1 MSARPSPPPEPV
13 LFEAV
18 CTAHQSLGD
27 RGMVAVAV
35 FVVVA
40 SAGVATLFSA
50 LGAWPVVGFTGLEVL
65 LVLGLLARHRRG
77 GRRAVEVL
85 ALVGDRL
92 LVRRTDARGRRE
104 ELALD
109 AYWARVRLEER
120 QGTASRLLVTERRRR
135 VEVGG
140 LLGDAERREL
150 AAMLSEAL
158 RRYREPVFDNPQLRD

>member
-1 MSARPSPPPEPV
+1 M
-13 LFEAV
+13 
-18 CTAHQSLGD
+18 
-27 RGMVAVAV
+27 
-35 FVVVA
+35 
-40 SAGVATLFSA
+40 
-50 LGAWPVVGFTGLEVL
+50 
-65 LVLGLLARHRRG
+65 
-77 GRRAVEVL
+77 EVL
-85 ALVGDRL
+85 ALTGDRL
-92 LVRRTDARGRRE
+92 VIRRTDARGRRE

-120 QGTASRLLVTERRRR
+120 PGTVSRLLLTERRRG

>member
-1 MSARPSPPPEPV
+1 M

-27 RGMVAVAV
+27 KGMRAVAV
-35 FVVVA
+35 FVIAA
-40 SAGVATLFSA
+40 SAAVATLVSV
-50 LGAWPVVGFTGLEVL
+50 LGAWPIIGFTGLEAL
-65 LVLGLLARHRRG
+65 LVLGLLSWHRRG
-77 GRRAVEVL
+77 GRRAMEVL
-85 ALVGDRL
+85 AITGDRL
-92 LVRRTDARGRRE
+92 VVRRTDTRGRRE

-109 AYWARVRLEER
+109 AYWARVSLEER
-120 QGTASRLLVTERRRR
+120 PGTASRLLLTERRRG